1 MLQSMREGAK
11 SPVMK
16 FFLIFLAAGFA
27 LWGIGDVGTGL
38 FSGGNKAVE
47 AGSRSATSVEIAN
60 EFERVRRTAG
70 GGISTGDAI
79 QYGLLDEVIGTT
91 ARAVLFEAEADRL
104 GLVTT
109 QNMQKTAIQNEPSF
123 KDALGGFSETA
134 FRRSLAQSGFNE
146 QSYLGRLETVLLQ
159 EQILQSVSAA
169 TRFPRSLVDA
179 ISAYQ
184 LEQRSAS
191 WIEFPANPDAL
202 ADPDEASLA
211 AYYAE
216 VQSSYDAPV
225 MRDATVIYLTPS
237 QIAATLNID
246 EEAIRQAYQ
255 DRLDEFTKTETR
267 LVKQMVF
274 TDETKAQDAVS
285 KLNSGEAFGDV
296 AADLLGWS
304 EADTDLGEVEKNDL
318 AAGFNDAVFDAS
330 AGAVIGPVQTAFGY
344 HVARVDAISPAEQ
357 VEFDDV
363 RQSITESL
371 AEEQAID
378 EIYDLVARL
387 EDATGS
393 GATLQE
399 AAQQLNITVS
409 TLSAIDANGFDID
422 GRPFGENDE
431 DTLALVSDSLF
442 LTQLFETEIDD
453 ISPVIETAGDS
464 FFVLQPTAETQSRAR
479 ALSEVRMRLIADW
492 KSEQALKNART
503 QAEAAQNS
511 ADGFAT
517 AAPSPAFTRTGAGLD
532 SDFARLIATAAF
544 DTASGE
550 TTLIDTGSGSILLRT
565 EDIIDATADAV
576 SAQSD
581 QLVSNFNSLTQ
592 TDLNTAIGIRLAD
605 IHNLNVNGDMVRQ
618 LLLGQTAS
626 Q

>member
-191 WIEFPANPDAL
+191 WIEFPANPDVL

-211 AYYAE
+211 AYYDE

-225 MRDATVIYLTPS
+225 MRDASVIYLTPS

-285 KLNSGEAFGDV
+285 KLNAGEAFGDV

-304 EADTDLGEVEKNDL
+304 EADTDLGEVEKNEL

-492 KSEQALKNART
+492 KSEQALKNARA

-511 ADGFAT
+511 TDGLAT

-550 TTLIDTGSGSILLRT
+550 TTLIDTGSGTLLLRT

>member
-1 MLQSMREGAK
+1 M
-11 SPVMK
+11 
-16 FFLIFLAAGFA
+16 
-27 LWGIGDVGTGL
+27 
-38 FSGGNKAVE
+38 
-47 AGSRSATSVEIAN
+47 
-60 EFERVRRTAG
+60 
-70 GGISTGDAI
+70 
-79 QYGLLDEVIGTT
+79 
-91 ARAVLFEAEADRL
+91 
-104 GLVTT
+104 
-109 QNMQKTAIQNEPSF
+109 
-123 KDALGGFSETA
+123 
-134 FRRSLAQSGFNE
+134 
-146 QSYLGRLETVLLQ
+146 
-159 EQILQSVSAA
+159 
-169 TRFPRSLVDA
+169 
-179 ISAYQ
+179 
-184 LEQRSAS
+184 
-191 WIEFPANPDAL
+191 
-202 ADPDEASLA
+202 
-211 AYYAE
+211 
-216 VQSSYDAPV
+216 
-225 MRDATVIYLTPS
+225 
-237 QIAATLNID
+237 
-246 EEAIRQAYQ
+246 
-255 DRLDEFTKTETR
+255 
-267 LVKQMVF
+267 
-274 TDETKAQDAVS
+274 
-285 KLNSGEAFGDV
+285 
-296 AADLLGWS
+296 
-304 EADTDLGEVEKNDL
+304 
-318 AAGFNDAVFDAS
+318 
-330 AGAVIGPVQTAFGY
+330 
-344 HVARVDAISPAEQ
+344 
-357 VEFDDV
+357 
-363 RQSITESL
+363 
-371 AEEQAID
+371 
-378 EIYDLVARL
+378 VARL

-492 KSEQALKNART
+492 KSEQALKNARA

-565 EDIIDATADAV
+565 EEIIDATADAV